1 MTNVEK
7 LRETRLSF
15 VNIVCLHVRVIM
27 KLQLPRLMTNPSDS
41 YEEGYP
47 AREVFRNTLGFYS
60 APGKCLSIPLAYAN
74 QKLKLALSCVMRAG
88 IRVVVTRPKSE
99 LLTLPEGLLNCAWLN
114 ALNRS
119 TRSWSF
125 IFSVMLV
132 SL

>member
-1 MTNVEK
+1 SLLFFFFQAEDGIRDK
-7 LRETRLSF
+7 LVTG
-15 VNIVCLHVRVIM
+15 VQTCA
-27 KLQLPRLMTNPSDS
+27 LPIC
-41 YEEGYP
+41 
-47 AREVFRNTLGFYS
+47 FYS